1 MQDKQPPPRRKA
13 KRTDAADPQPVPAL
27 SGGTPAVPESSKH
40 IDELSILGEVPLDK
54 LTDALY
60 TNLAAGLQLMQR
72 FKDRQPGSER
82 DRWNKHASALQAM
95 VRALHRERPAET
107 GAAEEGSMEAALD
120 PERVS
125 EFGAKVARAREA
137 AGLTQRALA
146 TRSGLSLKTIC
157 NIEMGRHSP
166 SHGTVLRLLLVK
178 ELGLEHK
185 EVPWRFRPKPDTG
198 STPNCWI
205 APGYESLKMFAE
217 LIEAVN
223 GPGGKVEQTFVYLDH
238 RSAENWNELCN
249 QSEYVTKYRERMPL
263 DAMAQRILE
272 ETGHVRLDVM
282 ALGSGDGKQETR
294 FVEYLLDGAERVQKT
309 TDIRLYLLDVS
320 QPLLNEGYQHAAT
333 KVARRGVLVQA
344 IQGNFHHWAR
354 YTQLHHVPERSHR
367 RRVVTMLGS
376 TLGNLDNEVS
386 FFEQT
391 LIGLAT
397 DDLLLLDVLV
407 AKGDPHRRE
416 EVERND
422 LALQRGPSPL
432 HAKWLTGPLRRY
444 CEDLKSVELKHTLN
458 VLTVVPGSYA
468 INVAAEIETRDG
480 QIRRFPSLHR
490 YKRYDPAR
498 LAETMRYLG
507 WELLLTA
514 PFGDEGGT
522 AAYAVMLFRKLP
534 PSLPV

>member
-1 MQDKQPPPRRKA
+1 MQAKQPPSTRATKRKSS
-13 KRTDAADPQPVPAL
+13 TDARPGQRSPDVASA
-27 SGGTPAVPESSKH
+27 AASSPKH
-40 IDELSILGEVPLDK
+40 IEELAILGEVPLDK

-60 TNLAAGLQLMQR
+60 ANLAAGLQLMQR
-72 FKDRQPGSER
+72 FKERQTGSEQEL
-82 DRWNKHASALQAM
+82 WNKHATALQAM
-95 VRALHRERPAET
+95 VRALHRERPADS
-107 GAAEEGSMEAALD
+107 GVGEEGSADAALD
-120 PERVS
+120 PDRVS
-125 EFGAKVARAREA
+125 EFGAKMATAREA

-185 EVPWRFRPKPDTG
+185 DVPWRFRPKPDTG

-294 FVEYLLDGAERVQKT
+294 LVEHLLDGAQRVQKT
-309 TDIRLYLLDVS
+309 TDLRLYLLDVS
-320 QPLLNEGYQHAAT
+320 QPLLNEGYQHAAA

-344 IQGNFHHWAR
+344 IQGNFHHWPR
-354 YTQLHHVPERSHR
+354 YTQLHYVPERSHR
-367 RRVVTMLGS
+367 RRVVTMLGF
-376 TLGNLDNEVS
+376 TFGNLDNEVS

-391 LIGLAT
+391 LIGLVP
-397 DDLLLLDVLV
+397 DDLLLLDVLLAV
-407 AKGDPHRRE
+407 ADPQRPDDVQRK
-416 EVERND
+416 D
-422 LALQRGPSPL
+422 SALQSGPSPL
-432 HAKWLTGPLRRY
+432 HEKWLAGPLRRY
-444 CEDLKSVELKHTLN
+444 CENLKSVELKHTLN
-458 VLTVVPGSYA
+458 VMTIVPGSYA
-468 INVAAEIETRDG
+468 INVAAEIELRDG
-480 QIRRFPSLHR
+480 QRRYFPSLHR
-490 YKRYDPAR
+490 YKRYNLAR

-507 WELLLTA
+507 WELLLSSPSA
-514 PFGDEGGT
+514 T
-522 AAYAVMLFRKLP
+522 AAHSSSSATLLFRKLP
-534 PSLPV
+534 PSQPA

>member
-1 MQDKQPPPRRKA
+1 MQAKQPPSTRATKRKSS
-13 KRTDAADPQPVPAL
+13 TDARPGQRSPDVATGA
-27 SGGTPAVPESSKH
+27 ASSPKH
-40 IDELSILGEVPLDK
+40 IEELAILGEVPLDK

-60 TNLAAGLQLMQR
+60 ANLAAGLQLMQR
-72 FKDRQPGSER
+72 FKERQTGSEQEI
-82 DRWNKHASALQAM
+82 WNKHANALQAM
-95 VRALHRERPAET
+95 VRALHRERPAEA
-107 GAAEEGSMEAALD
+107 GAADEGSADAALD
-120 PERVS
+120 PDRVS
-125 EFGAKVARAREA
+125 EFGAKMATAREA

-185 EVPWRFRPKPDTG
+185 DVPWRFRPKPDTG

-263 DAMAQRILE
+263 DAMAQRILD

-294 FVEYLLDGAERVQKT
+294 LVEHLLDGAERLQKV
-309 TDIRLYLLDVS
+309 TDMRLYLLDVS

-344 IQGNFHHWAR
+344 IQGNFHHWPR

-391 LIGLAT
+391 LIGLAP

-407 AKGDPHRRE
+407 AKGDPQRRE

-422 LALQRGPSPL
+422 LALQRGPTPL

-444 CEDLKSVELKHTLN
+444 CEDLKAVELAHTLN

-480 QIRRFPSLHR
+480 QTRRFPSLHR
-490 YKRYDPAR
+490 YKRYNPAR

-507 WELLLTA
+507 WDLLLSA
-514 PFGDEGGT
+514 PFGHEGGGP
-522 AAYAVMLFRKLP
+522 AYAVMLFRKLP
-534 PSLPV
+534 PS